1 MAKTL
6 EEIADLKASWEA
18 DGTWDIEDTEGF
30 EDHYDELLAY
40 RHKRILEWRQKEIQK
55 TKDKAADL
63 GCAGNL
69 KLAKYVMS
77 LEDRIESLDKRLE
90 RLENA

>member
-1 MAKTL
+1 MKTISEI
-6 EEIADLKASWEA
+6 EELKSQWEA

-55 TKDKAADL
+55 TKDKAAEL
-63 GCAGNL
+63 GCPDNL
-69 KLAKYVMS
+69 KLAEYVMR
-77 LEDRIESLDKRLE
+77 LEQRIEKLE
-90 RLENA
+90 GEEA